1 MKREYFSTS
10 SHLSK
15 VTLLAGIFL
24 SQVTPSFA
32 SPFIKTYPEPP
43 LVQEGLK
50 FDINQDGQV
59 DFKIDELKH
68 SQPDIQVTSF
78 RMVGLTHIHYRD
90 DPAET
95 PILLHARYQG
105 IFDAPA
111 TLPGTEPKH
120 FLFHPNELVFG
131 EFARAE
137 SDLIG
142 AKTIRGNFSPSGRTY
157 VGLSVDTLSGGY
169 WGWAEISLI
178 GPLHFGEKTTPEEI
192 KVSITATVK
201 GFMEAKS
208 PEEASHFVLGGV
220 KKIPLMKEFASRV
233 GEVSP
238 AGFGELIELKAG
250 AFGGVPIQVAVVSEA
265 DGKSAWRFLL
275 VPMSDRYL
283 IDWEAS
289 VAYGEMSWKA
299 FLRERPTG
307 QTCLR
312 VYLHRDHHQPGLPTE
327 AENDF
332 YRVQARVEKWA
343 LVSFVGKDS
352 PIAEELKKIVPPSS
366 SQPVRIVM
374 KWDEDKLTSEI
385 VGIRHNYWINLS
397 EYRAELLRDG
407 KSP

>member
-178 GPLHFGEKTTPEEI
+178 ENELRLTATGFESESGSPSLIGRPLPETPPEFN
-192 KVSITATVK
+192 ITASQE
-201 GFMEAKS
+201 GMEFSWLWAKS
-208 PEEASHFVLGGV
+208 KTYQIEKSSDLENWAA
-220 KKIPLMKEFASRV
+220 IPLSLDPTPNATTRV
-233 GEVSP
+233 TLDKDP
-238 AGFGELIELKAG
+238 NQK
-250 AFGGVPIQVAVVSEA
+250 
-265 DGKSAWRFLL
+265 
-275 VPMSDRYL
+275 
-283 IDWEAS
+283 
-289 VAYGEMSWKA
+289 
-299 FLRERPTG
+299 
-307 QTCLR
+307 
-312 VYLHRDHHQPGLPTE
+312 VYY
-327 AENDF
+327 
-332 YRVQARVEKWA
+332 YR
-343 LVSFVGKDS
+343 LVSYQAD
-352 PIAEELKKIVPPSS
+352 
-366 SQPVRIVM
+366 
-374 KWDEDKLTSEI
+374 TS
-385 VGIRHNYWINLS
+385 L
-397 EYRAELLRDG
+397 
-407 KSP
+407 

>member
-1 MKREYFSTS
+1 MSEEKEKNVSGRLRAEDRRGRVVESFYGDDVGKRVAEAQAPPNPEEQWEEKKTGRWGGILMITLSLVLLGILVGVVMNYF
-10 SHLSK
+10 
-15 VTLLAGIFL
+15 
-24 SQVTPSFA
+24 FA
-32 SPFIKTYPEPP
+32 EQSPAA
-43 LVQEGLK
+43 Q
-50 FDINQDGQV
+50 
-59 DFKIDELKH
+59 
-68 SQPDIQVTSF
+68 
-78 RMVGLTHIHYRD
+78 
-90 DPAET
+90 
-95 PILLHARYQG
+95 
-105 IFDAPA
+105 
-111 TLPGTEPKH
+111 
-120 FLFHPNELVFG
+120 
-131 EFARAE
+131 ARA
-137 SDLIG
+137 
-142 AKTIRGNFSPSGRTY
+142 
-157 VGLSVDTLSGGY
+157 
-169 WGWAEISLI
+169 AEKSERII